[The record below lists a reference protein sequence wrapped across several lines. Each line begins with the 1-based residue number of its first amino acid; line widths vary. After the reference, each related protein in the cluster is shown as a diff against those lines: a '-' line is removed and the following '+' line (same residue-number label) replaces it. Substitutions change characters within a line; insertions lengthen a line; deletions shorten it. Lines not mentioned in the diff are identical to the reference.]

1 MQNKIQFTFTDY
13 SSFIFL
19 DNLYLLTLLFVYRF
33 LLKWNRYDEKFIPAV
48 NISNKSTLIFL
59 SSIYLWQDQPSI
71 THQTR
76 LTTKLPLWLL
86 EDPLSSFKSTPL
98 TYNLLYCFREKPS
111 ANPVADG
118 LGEGGG
124 ASRPIRIV
132 VRLVACGLLVPNAEH
147 LRAELGHGDGS
158 ACGWEAEGVD
168 PAGFHAGWEGWCAG
182 GSHGANQTR
191 VALWPGCDH
200 RNCHHPYNAGHISF
214 HKELCR
220 LVALF
225 SIIWTNGHLT
235 VCSESECHSFL
246 IRGDDF
252 RGREEQESSTL
263 QMKSDMVIVTK
274 SFSKI
279 FSHVT
284 FWCTSRNLFG
294 TCISIHLC
302 ASY

>member
-1 MQNKIQFTFTDY
+1 MQNQMQFTFTDY

-19 DNLYLLTLLFVYRF
+19 DNLYLLTLLFIYRF
-33 LLKWNRYDEKFIPAV
+33 LQKWNIYDEKFIPAV

-71 THQTR
+71 THQIR

-98 TYNLLYCFREKPS
+98 TYNSLYCFREKPS
-111 ANPVADG
+111 ANPVAG

-124 ASRPIRIV
+124 ASSPIRSV
-132 VRLVACGLLVPNAEH
+132 VRLVLCGLLVPNAEH

-168 PAGFHAGWEGWCAG
+168 LAGFHAGWEGWCAG

-220 LVALF
+220 LVALC

-235 VCSESECHSFL
+235 VCSEKEWMPFIFNKRWWFQRTWGTGEL
-246 IRGDDF
+246 NF
-252 RGREEQESSTL
+252 M
-263 QMKSDMVIVTK
+263 QMNSDMVIVTK
-274 SFSKI
+274 
-279 FSHVT
+279 
-284 FWCTSRNLFG
+284 NLQ
-294 TCISIHLC
+294 
-302 ASY
+302 